1 MLLLYD
7 SALKFVCGWYGHV
20 LLLSTSHKAQS
31 LLTSSLQNSFPWSEI
46 ITAGA
51 KNVQNH
57 LSKSTF
63 ATWFSVLFGVAANST
78 YFVNASVM
86 TTT

>member
-1 MLLLYD
+1 
-7 SALKFVCGWYGHV
+7 
-20 LLLSTSHKAQS
+20 LSTSHKAQS
-31 LLTSSLQNSFPWSEI
+31 LVTSLLQNFFPWSEI
-46 ITAGA
+46 ITVGA
-51 KNVQNH
+51 ENLQNH

-63 ATWFSVLFGVAANST
+63 ATWSSVLFGMAANST